1 MKVATFIIL
10 LFWGINPLL
19 AQEHNEE
26 TLEHEPRNFLGLF
39 IGNTIIVESSFQL
52 PTIGVEYVRELTPT
66 IGIGLTAELEIGSH
80 IIQKDELGVVI
91 SEVEREAAG
100 LILPSIFIKV
110 YKSLI
115 FTAGYGVEFET
126 NENLAL
132 AKAGL
137 EYKLRMHNPN
147 WLILPSV
154 SWDHTKLF
162 NGVVYGVTFGYGF

>member
-1 MKVATFIIL
+1 MKVTTFLIV
-10 LFWGINPLL
+10 LFGSIYPLF
-19 AQEHNEE
+19 AQEHGEE
-26 TLEHEPRNFLGLF
+26 ANEHEPSNFLGIF
-39 IGNTIIVESSFQL
+39 TGNTIIVESSFQL

-80 IIQKDELGVVI
+80 IIQKDDLGAVV
-91 SEVEREAAG
+91 SEVKREGAA
-100 LILPSIFIKV
+100 LLLPSIFIKI
-110 YKSLI
+110 YKGLI
-115 FTAGYGVEFET
+115 FTAGYGVEFEKT
-126 NENLAL
+126 ENLAL

-137 EYKLRMHNPN
+137 EYKLHMHNPN